1 MEEFLEDIILL
12 DEDGEANHFRH
23 LLTFDYENAR
33 FIALAPLPEQED
45 EDEEEVVILQVKQV
59 DGEDVYVTV
68 ESEVLLEE
76 AFDRF
81 LDLMDEIEE
90 EQDE

>member
-23 LLTFDYENAR
+23 LLTFDYENTR
-33 FIALAPLPEQED
+33 FIALAPLPEQ

-81 LDLMDEIEE
+81 LDLMDEIQE